1 MLLLNN
7 KNNIIIIKH
16 WNHSIIGPPVG
27 PEQGFMISF
36 PILWASLVAQMV
48 KNLSA
53 MQETWVLSL
62 CWENPLEKAMVT
74 HSSIFS
80 WRIPWTEEP
89 GELQSMGSQ
98 IVGHNW
104 VTNTFTFPI
113 LSLVHDKGMYISVLS
128 FNMSISQ
135 IYQNWLA
142 KNNRYDEALGII
154 STFILFFNLIL
165 FILIRD

>member
-16 WNHSIIGPPVG
+16 WNHSIIDPPVG
-27 PEQGFMISF
+27 PEQGFMFMISF
-36 PILWASLVAQMV
+36 PILWASLGAPMV

-62 CWENPLEKAMVT
+62 CWENPLEKAMAT
-74 HSSIFS
+74 HFSIFS

-89 GELQSMGSQ
+89 GELQSIGPQ

-104 VTNTFTFPI
+104 VTSTFTFPI
-113 LSLVHDKGMYISVLS
+113 LSLVHDKGMDVSVLS
-128 FNMSISQ
+128 FNTSISQ
-135 IYQNWLA
+135 ICQNWLA
-142 KNNRYDEALGII
+142 KNNRYGEALGII
-154 STFILFFNLIL
+154 STFILFL
-165 FILIRD
+165 